1 MPINPEKLLI
11 NIAGDGFKIFP
22 IVKLISP
29 TLRLEI
35 LLKTLP
41 KVTLLPDTVH
51 VKEVTATESTVID
64 RQVTAEELK
73 ENTDGNVNITVAVV
87 ET

>member
-1 MPINPEKLLI
+1 MAI

-22 IVKLISP
+22 IVKLIRP

-35 LLKTLP
+35 LLKTFP
-41 KVTLLPDTVH
+41 KMTLLPETVQ

-73 ENTDGNVNITVAVV
+73 ENTDGKVNITVALV